1 MKIKQKNYPYPVLN
15 FFNKISEEINFS
27 CTLDLEE
34 IPELDIVRFKVSYV
48 LNNEILKTL
57 IEQKKAIFAL
67 HLECPSTMKRV
78 LLKTNSYEDEFE
90 VPLKDLNKS
99 VDVNFFILSNEDIKN
114 YKNVEVDPYSEGLSF
129 DLSKGDILAIGLPE
143 TFDIEKE
150 PLVETNSIFELVP
163 TDKSDAKPIEVDLS
177 ADKIRIHLPKKDFE
191 LMNQI
196 HSETFYR
203 ADSLL
208 VAIYYT
214 PAIVEALYMVK
225 NMYDERDEDQIDII
239 RDNIWYRSL
248 KARLYHINL
257 NIEELP
263 SNNLLGIAHQMLDN
277 PNKKAMDYFLNVIS
291 EEDI

>member
-1 MKIKQKNYPYPVLN
+1 MKIKQKHYPYPVLN
-15 FFNKISEEINFS
+15 FFDKTPEEINFS

-34 IPELDIVRFKVSYV
+34 IAELDMVKFKVVYS
-48 LNNEILKTL
+48 LNNKVLETL
-57 IEQKKAIFAL
+57 IEQNKATLGL
-67 HLECPSTMKRV
+67 HLECPSTMKRI
-78 LLKTNSYEDEFE
+78 LLKTNSYKDEFE
-90 VPLKDLNKS
+90 VPLKDLNKTI
-99 VDVNFFILSNEDIKN
+99 DVNFFILASDDIKN
-114 YKNVEVDPYSEGLSF
+114 YENIEVDPYSEGLSF
-129 DLSKGDILAIGLPE
+129 EVNKGDILAIGLPE
-143 TFDIEKE
+143 TLEIEKE

-177 ADKIRIHLPKKDFE
+177 SDKIRIHLPKRDFE

-214 PAIVEALYMVK
+214 PAIVEALYMIK